1 MSDYEDAIENLE
13 GVVPLTDGLRL
24 RGSVRSW
31 ECDQLSLSSDVPGLH
46 EVKVLF
52 QYYFLKHAILN
63 AALQIIEL

>member
-52 QYYFLKHAILN
+52 
-63 AALQIIEL
+63 